1 LYGEMYDLG
10 ILHQFVKKVLE
21 EIMLEDKIQK
31 ASISCVCHIHG
42 VFYDLLNNN
51 RQLKLVKDEQVKS
64 ILLGVNV
71 KLECYKE
78 YIKLM
83 RLIVQ

>member
-1 LYGEMYDLG
+1 MYDLG

-31 ASISCVCHIHG
+31 MTISCACHVHG
-42 VFYDLLNNN
+42 IFYDLLNNN
-51 RQLKLVKDEQVKS
+51 RQLKMLKDEQTKS
-64 ILLGVNV
+64 ILLGVAV
-71 KLECYKE
+71 KLESFKE

-83 RLIVQ
+83 R